1 MTTGHYLAYGA
12 YLAYLVYGA
21 SLPYTM
27 PVPSQQ
33 LQPTQPV
40 PTQQITSQVW
50 WCAGPSPV
58 PFTLASGVSGLA
70 SVKSGLITSAYCS
83 LADMIQISVPE
94 DSQHD
99 YSSRSLDT
107 WLRVGAARINEFL
120 GQRFNV
126 PLTVWSDT
134 VVWANAELA
143 YIGATRRRGIN
154 TEAMQADFKDRE
166 AAVMSWL
173 KQARDHEITPDQRLS
188 VQDQPVQALR
198 YLAQPSQGWDRRGY
212 DGLAVTLMSIGKSR
226 W

>member
-1 MTTGHYLAYGA
+1 MGRYLA
-12 YLAYLVYGA
+12 YGA

-99 YSSRSLDT
+99 FLSDSSNI
-107 WLRVGAARINEFL
+107 WLRVGAARINEYL
-120 GQRFNV
+120 GQRFNT

-143 YIGATRRRGIN
+143 YFGSARRRGLN

-198 YLAQPSQGWDRRGY
+198 YLAQPSQGWDRRSY
-212 DGLAVTLMSIGKSR
+212 DGWAVTSMSIGKSR

>member
-1 MTTGHYLAYGA
+1 
-12 YLAYLVYGA
+12 
-21 SLPYTM
+21 
-27 PVPSQQ
+27 
-33 LQPTQPV
+33 
-40 PTQQITSQVW
+40 
-50 WCAGPSPV
+50 V

-83 LADMIQISVPE
+83 LADMLAISVPE

-134 VVWANAELA
+134 VVWANSELA

-212 DGLAVTLMSIGKSR
+212 DGLAATSMSIGKSR

>member
-1 MTTGHYLAYGA
+1 MVTTGHYLA
-12 YLAYLVYGA
+12 YGA

-33 LQPTQPV
+33 LQSKQPV
-40 PTQQITSQVW
+40 PTQLTTSQVW

-83 LADMIQISVPE
+83 LADMVAISVPE

-99 YSSRSLDT
+99 YLSASLDV

-134 VVWANAELA
+134 VVWANSELA
-143 YIGATRRRGIN
+143 YFGSARRRGLN

-188 VQDQPVQALR
+188 IQDQPVQALR
-198 YLAQPSQGWDRRGY
+198 YLAQPSQGWDRRSYEGWT
-212 DGLAVTLMSIGKSR
+212 ASTVTVVGR
-226 W
+226 RG

>member
-1 MTTGHYLAYGA
+1 MTTGH
-12 YLAYLVYGA
+12 YLVYGA

-27 PVPSQQ
+27 TVPSQQ

-212 DGLAVTLMSIGKSR
+212 EFTVSGNIGKRDR